1 MCLIVLGWQAD
12 HEDTLVVA
20 ANRDEFHARPTAPL
34 GFWPGHLDVLAG
46 RDLQSGGTWMGV
58 TRGGRFAALTNFRD
72 PSSSQPGARSRGL
85 LVSAFLF
92 GSADAR
98 RHAERV
104 SAQSRFHNGFNLSLC
119 DGERLVWV
127 GHRNGHDAQV
137 SELAPGTHAISNHL
151 PGTPW
156 PKLLRAQRGFTAG
169 LDTLPATDA
178 LFSVLADS
186 TPAADADL
194 PDTGVGLDW
203 ERRLS
208 PVFIRGDDYGT
219 RSSALLRVSSRR
231 ILFEERR
238 FGPGGRAA
246 GRTIASFA
254 R

>member
-1 MCLIVLGWQAD
+1 MCLIVLDWHPD
-12 HEDTLVVA
+12 RDDTLVVA
-20 ANRDEFHARPTAPL
+20 ANRDEFHVRPTAPL
-34 GFWPGHLDVLAG
+34 GFWPGRPDVLAG

-72 PSSSQPGARSRGL
+72 PSSSRPDARSRGL

-92 GSADAR
+92 DRADAR
-98 RHAERV
+98 HHAEAVRG
-104 SAQSRFHNGFNLSLC
+104 QSHFHNGFNLLLC
-119 DGERLVWV
+119 DGEHLVWV
-127 GHRNGHDAQV
+127 GHRNGHETQM
-137 SELAPGTHAISNHL
+137 SELAAGVHAFSNHL

-156 PKLLRAQRGFTAG
+156 PKLLRAQRGFAAG
-169 LDTLPATDA
+169 LDSPACADA
-178 LFSVLADS
+178 LFSVLADR

-208 PVFIRGDDYGT
+208 PVFISGDDYGT
-219 RSSALLRVSSRR
+219 RASAVLRMSSRR

-238 FGPGGRAA
+238 FGPCGHAT
-246 GRTIASFA
+246 GRTLASFA